1 MDDIR
6 GNDLSAFDE
15 RLAKVHL
22 RGQWTADAL
31 MQKALDGPPKNGVP
45 QVWRYD
51 DAYH

>member
-1 MDDIR
+1 MDEAHSP
-6 GNDLSAFDE
+6 DLKAFDR
-15 RLAKVHL
+15 RLAEVHL
-22 RGQWTADAL
+22 RGQGIADAL